1 MKGIEY
7 KDGFLL
13 ISSLG
18 LVYRLESWGKITA
31 KLVNAVGSNQYFINK
46 EVKLTSMTDYA
57 EFLQAR
63 YRPFFLQM
71 YDLITYD
78 GELLRVVGFERD
90 GATKEYI
97 VTTEVL
103 DSKGKYKY
111 TMKYVCNENFIKGFE
126 YADRV

>member
-7 KDGFLL
+7 KNRILL

-18 LVYRLESWGKITA
+18 WVYRLEDWGKVTA
-31 KLVNAVGSNQYFINK
+31 KLVNATGTNSYLINK

-78 GELLRVVGFERD
+78 NELLRVVGFERD
-90 GATKEYI
+90 VATNKYI
-97 VTTEVL
+97 ITFEAI

-111 TMKYVCNENFIKGFE
+111 TVKHICDEKFIKGFE

>member
-1 MKGIEY
+1 MKSVEY
-7 KDGFLL
+7 KNGFLL

-18 LVYRLESWGKITA
+18 WVYRLEDWGKVTA
-31 KLVNAVGSNQYFINK
+31 KIVNAVGKNSYLINK
-46 EVKLTSMTDYA
+46 EVKLTSMTDYV

-71 YDLITYD
+71 YDLIIYD

-111 TMKYVCNENFIKGFE
+111 TMKYVCNEKFIKGFE

>member
-7 KDGFLL
+7 KNGFLL

-18 LVYRLESWGKITA
+18 WVYRLDDWGGVNA
-31 KLVNAVGSNQYFINK
+31 KLVNAVGSNSYLINK

-78 GELLRVVGFERD
+78 NELLRVVGFERD
-90 GATKEYI
+90 NTTREYI

-103 DSKGKYKY
+103 DSNGTYKY
-111 TMKYVCNENFIKGFE
+111 TMKYVCNETFIKGFE

>member
-7 KDGFLL
+7 KNGFLL

-18 LVYRLESWGKITA
+18 WVYRLENWGGVNA
-31 KLVNAVGSNQYFINK
+31 KLVNAVGSNSYLINK

-90 GATKEYI
+90 GATNEYI

-103 DSKGKYKY
+103 DSKGEYKY
-111 TMKYVCNENFIKGFE
+111 TVAYTCDEKFIKGFE
-126 YADRV
+126 YADRI

>member
-1 MKGIEY
+1 MKSIEY
-7 KDGFLL
+7 KNGFLL

-18 LVYRLESWGKITA
+18 WVYRLENWGKVTA
-31 KLVNAVGSNQYFINK
+31 KLVNAVGTNSYFVNN

-57 EFLQAR
+57 DYLQR
-63 YRPFFLQM
+63 KYRPFFLQM

-78 GELLRVVGFERD
+78 NELLRVVGFERD
-90 GATKEYI
+90 VDTNKYI
-97 VTTEVL
+97 ITFEAL

-111 TMKYVCNENFIKGFE
+111 TVKHTCDEKFIKGFE

>member
-7 KDGFLL
+7 KNGFLL

-18 LVYRLESWGKITA
+18 WVYRLEDWGGVNA
-31 KLVNAVGSNQYFINK
+31 KLVNAVGSNSYLINK
-46 EVKLTSMTDYA
+46 EANLTSMTDYA

-71 YDLITYD
+71 DDLITYD
-78 GELLRVVGFERD
+78 GELLKVVWLERD
-90 GATKEYI
+90 GDTKEYI

-103 DSKGKYKY
+103 DSKGNYKY
-111 TMKYVCNENFIKGFE
+111 TMKYVCNEKFIKGFE